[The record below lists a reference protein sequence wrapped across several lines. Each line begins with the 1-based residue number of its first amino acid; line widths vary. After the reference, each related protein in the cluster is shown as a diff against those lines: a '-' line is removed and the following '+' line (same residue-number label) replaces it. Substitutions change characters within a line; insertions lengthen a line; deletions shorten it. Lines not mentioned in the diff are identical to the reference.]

1 MRNKAI
7 TVPNVNTPNED
18 YPFGRIRNN
27 EGGNNG
33 TPIIEEL
40 YGDIHEFITGILTK
54 AGISPNGLPE
64 NVTNGYQ
71 TLDALGVLPRK
82 LVALK
87 KSPEKTYFEVEAYL
101 DRMKNGDYILLRTLP
116 ETFNPNQITV
126 SDGVGKIMG
135 LDEIE
140 RNCNFQ
146 SLTPQGSFFD
156 QQMVVQQTYILE
168 CRSDSGSSFLVY
180 PVLSRSIWTNV
191 NGMINGLLG
200 RVSDLESNSIVA
212 LHKGT
217 ASGTTIGS
225 GTINVPHPEVDL
237 LNTKIMYTLKFDQNG
252 SPSGISDLGSALTN
266 RSSTDFT
273 IAYWGF
279 TPNDTQLR
287 PTIEWFIVKS

>member
-7 TVPNVNTPNED
+7 TVPNVNIPNED

-27 EGGNNG
+27 NGGNNG

-40 YGDIHEFITGILTK
+40 YGDIHEFVTGIMTK
-54 AGISPNGLPE
+54 AGITPNGLPE
-64 NVTNGYQ
+64 NAANGYQ
-71 TLDALGVLPRK
+71 TLDALQVLPRK

-101 DRMKNGDYILLRTLP
+101 DTMNSGDYILLRTLP
-116 ETFNPNQITV
+116 ATFNPNQITV
-126 SDGVGKIMG
+126 PDGVGKIMG
-135 LDEIE
+135 LDGIE

-146 SLTPQGSFFD
+146 SLVPQGSILD
-156 QQMVVQQTYILE
+156 QQMIVQQTYILE
-168 CRSDSGSSFLVY
+168 CRGISFLVY

-191 NGMINGLLG
+191 NGMINSLLDK
-200 RVSDLESNSIVA
+200 VSNLESKSMAV
-212 LHKGT
+212 LHRGL
-217 ASGTTIGS
+217 AYGSTTGS
-225 GTINVPHPEVDL
+225 GTINVTHPEVYL

-252 SPSGISDLGSALTN
+252 SSSGISNWGSALTN

-287 PTIEWFIVKS
+287 PAIDWWIVED